1 MGRAVLAFVVL
12 AWALCP
18 AAFTHPSDA
27 FGTEL
32 LERLPKGV
40 AGALSIENATKLRES
55 KLGDAVTHWME
66 ERDAF
71 AASRRAWGLFARRL
85 GMGEAEAFDQ
95 FLGGQAVLA
104 FGQQHARAPTGWI
117 VLAAVDPE
125 VDVRL
130 RRRTRAV
137 PKNIVH
143 GRAVFRLEEES
154 FLLASLPS
162 LVDGRSVLALAPA
175 EAEWLLDQTLAVSA
189 GKGEALASDVL
200 KLAPTDAVVRGFWK
214 PQGTNGFFG
223 DVERWLWGQHE
234 PMHTLAIWATAHGT
248 TFEIGLSPTT
258 GDAKPLPKPA
268 EASDGVLLDV
278 TGPGEAIVAGV
289 LDRAGLTGL
298 IPEGL
303 TASRDTGEL
312 VVRRGPEGV
321 DLGARLPVTTA
332 ASMSAVPTG
341 HPSADLGQ
349 VRVRELSETAASRA
363 IFGAKAE
370 MAWTVLRH
378 EGTADETVVAV
389 TAGRDAAPPPGG
401 GERRRANAAAIV
413 IEAVRR
419 PSPRTIG
426 LHGSAYPYELWLLL
440 RSTIELPNPKE
451 AGSEVGGF
459 ASISALIERAQWAV
473 EKASGRVRGRIALSL
488 REAPRR

>member
-1 MGRAVLAFVVL
+1 MGRLVLAFLVL
-12 AWALCP
+12 AWSLRP
-18 AAFTHPSDA
+18 AAFAHSGDA

-32 LERLPKGV
+32 LERLPNGV
-40 AGALSIENATKLRES
+40 VGAFSIDNATKLRES
-55 KLGDAVTHWME
+55 ELGDALTNWME
-66 ERDAF
+66 QHDAM

-85 GMGEAEAFDQ
+85 GMGEADAFDQ
-95 FLGGQAVLA
+95 LLGGQAVLA
-104 FGQQHARAPTGWI
+104 FGQQHERASTGWI

-125 VDVRL
+125 MDVL
-130 RRRTRAV
+130 MRRRTRAV
-137 PKNIVH
+137 PKKIVH

-175 EAEWLLDQTLAVSA
+175 SSEWLLEQALAVSS
-189 GKGEALASDVL
+189 GKDEPLASNVL

-214 PQGTNGFFG
+214 PQGASGFFG
-223 DVERWLWGQHE
+223 DVERWLWGMHE
-234 PMHTLAIWATAHGT
+234 PMHALAIWATAEGT

-258 GDAKPLPKPA
+258 GEPEPLPNPA
-268 EASDGVLLDV
+268 AAAGGVLLDV

-289 LDRAGLTGL
+289 LERAGLTAL

-332 ASMSAVPTG
+332 GSMAATPAG
-341 HPSADLGQ
+341 HPSADRGQ
-349 VRVRELSETAASRA
+349 VRVRELSETPASRA

-378 EGTADETVVAV
+378 EGKADELVVAV
-389 TAGRDAAPPPGG
+389 TAGPNASPPPGR
-401 GERRRANAAAIV
+401 GEPPRANAVAIV
-413 IEAVRR
+413 IEAVTR
-419 PSPRTIG
+419 PSPETIG
-426 LHGSAYPYELWLLL
+426 LHGSAFPYELWLLL
-440 RSTIELPNPKE
+440 QSTIEPPNPRP
-451 AGSEVGGF
+451 GQNGIGGF
-459 ASISALIERAQWAV
+459 VSISTLVERARWAV
-473 EKASGRVRGRIALSL
+473 EKASGRVRGRIVLDL